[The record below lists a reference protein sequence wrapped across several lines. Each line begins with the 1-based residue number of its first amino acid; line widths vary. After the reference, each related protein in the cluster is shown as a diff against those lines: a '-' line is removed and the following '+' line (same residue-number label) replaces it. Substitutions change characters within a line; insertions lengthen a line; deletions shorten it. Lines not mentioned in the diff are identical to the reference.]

1 MRDHVCQYRAGEAE
15 LITLP
20 RTLLTVTLLQCLP
33 HLSLFFLLAGRFS
46 LHAMSSIGEDIIMPL
61 ACPPLGNRV
70 IGETGGPLE
79 PVPWL
84 AEDLGPR
91 ARGRPL
97 LGERG

>member
-1 MRDHVCQYRAGEAE
+1 MSVRDHVCQYRAGEAE

-61 ACPPLGNRV
+61 ACPPW
-70 IGETGGPLE
+70 ETGGPLE

-84 AEDLGPR
+84 AEDLGPW

-97 LGERG
+97 LGERD